1 MLEQLTKFIV
11 TRPRLVVILSAF
23 VALSLSLPMAQL
35 QMTSDY
41 RVFFSSENPEL
52 VASDRFER
60 TYTSNDTAIIAI
72 KPQSG
77 DVFQKDVLS
86 LLSILTDR
94 GWKLPHVVRVD
105 SPINFQRIEANGDD
119 IIIGDLVSKP
129 IPEDAEELNGLR
141 QTALAQ
147 PLIVKRLLSEDATTA
162 GVLLTLRFPGEDHS
176 RHLPEAITAI
186 RDLVSELKTQHPN
199 VQFAVTGMA
208 PLTYAMDEITLREL
222 TLLLPGMLLVLT
234 LVLALL
240 LRSLSAVAATL
251 IVVAL
256 SAAGAMGFA
265 GLIGIKVTTVSVV
278 APIIILTVSVADSIH
293 LISSLLEE
301 RRDGKELCGAISES
315 IRVNAEPIFLTS
327 LTTMVGFLS
336 LNFSESPPFRDL
348 GNITAAGVLIAWVLS
363 MTLLPALLVLWGI
376 RKPGRR
382 SRESDWLF
390 RFADFVVNRRKLILI
405 VTAVLAIGSVA
416 SVPLNTLDDRFLQ
429 WFDESMEPRVDADF
443 VTENLTGP
451 YQIEFSLQS
460 SQTQSVTD
468 PKYLQD
474 VEAFS
479 DWLSAQPGV
488 SHVYSLPDVMKRLNQ
503 AMNAGDPS
511 FFVLPAEP
519 DLAAQYLLLY
529 EFSLPYGLDLNTQI
543 NLNKS
548 ASRLTV
554 TTLGISSAETRD
566 LKRRAEDWVASN
578 AAHISPT
585 EGTGTSV
592 MFAFVSKRT
601 IDSMLAGTAFAILL
615 IGLTILVALKSFK
628 IGLMS
633 ILPNILPVTVTFG
646 VWGLLVGEI
655 GIIGSTIA
663 ASTLGLVVDDT
674 VHFLSKYHRARQEH
688 GLSTHDGI
696 RFAFE
701 HVGRAMITTTLVLA
715 AGFFVLTYSDFLL
728 NWQMGVLTIMTIFSA
743 LILDFFL
750 LPALLMLIDREKTCD
765 CSTCRSSAWG
775 KPTIT
780 RDYA

>member
-1 MLEQLTKFIV
+1 MLEHFTNTIV
-11 TRPRLVVILSAF
+11 TRPLLIVLVTVL
-23 VALSLSLPMAQL
+23 VALSLSLPITQL
-35 QMTSDY
+35 GMTSDY
-41 RVFFSSENPEL
+41 RVFFSPENPEL

-60 TYTSNDTAIIAI
+60 TYTSNDTALIAV
-72 KPQSG
+72 KPRTGDIFQS
-77 DVFQKDVLS
+77 DVLA
-86 LLSILTDR
+86 LLVDLTDR
-94 GWKLPHVVRVD
+94 SWTLPHVIRVD
-105 SPINFQRIEANGDD
+105 SPINFQRIEAQGDD
-119 IIIGDLVSKP
+119 IIIGDLVP
-129 IPEDAEELNGLR
+129 QPTPRDEEDLLLLR
-141 QTALAQ
+141 DTALAQ

-162 GVLLTLRFPGEDHS
+162 GILLTLKFPGSDHS
-176 RHLPEAITAI
+176 RHVPESIRAI
-186 RDLVSELKTQHPN
+186 RSLVSELETRHPD

-222 TLLLPGMLLVLT
+222 TILLPGMLLVLT
-234 LVLALL
+234 LVLTLL

-256 SAAGAMGFA
+256 SATSAMGFA
-265 GLIGIKVTTVSVV
+265 GVTGIKVTTVSVV

-301 RRDGKELCGAISES
+301 RRDGKDLLSAISES
-315 IRVNAEPIFLTS
+315 MRVNAEPIFLTS

-348 GNITAAGVLIAWVLS
+348 GNITAAGVIVAWVLS

-376 RKPGRR
+376 RQPSRR
-382 SRESDWLF
+382 SRETDWLF
-390 RFADFVVNRRKLILI
+390 RFADSVVNRRRLVL
-405 VTAVLAIGSVA
+405 VVAVLLTAGSVA
-416 SVPLNTLDDRFLQ
+416 SVPLNTLDDRFLL
-429 WFDESMEPRVDADF
+429 WFDKSMKPRADADF

-451 YQIEFSLQS
+451 YQIEFSLSS

-468 PKYLQD
+468 PRYLED
-474 VEAFS
+474 VEAFG
-479 DWLSAQPGV
+479 DWLTAQPGV

-503 AMNAGDPS
+503 AMNAGDPR
-511 FFVLPAEP
+511 FFVLPDSAN
-519 DLAAQYLLLY
+519 LAAQYLLLY

-566 LKRRAEDWVASN
+566 LARRAENWIRSN
-578 AAHISPT
+578 ADYIAPS

-601 IDSMLAGTAFAILL
+601 IDSMLVGTTVAIIL
-615 IGLTILVALKSFK
+615 IGITILVALKSIK
-628 IGLMS
+628 IGLIS

-646 VWGLLVGEI
+646 IWGLLVGEI

-674 VHFLSKYHRARQEH
+674 VHFLSKYHRAREEH

-696 RFAFE
+696 RFAFG
-701 HVGRAMITTTLVLA
+701 HVGRAMITTTFVLA
-715 AGFFVLTYSDFLL
+715 AGFFVLTFSDFLL
-728 NWQMGVLTIMTIFSA
+728 NWQMGVLTIMTIFAA

-750 LPALLMLIDREKTCD
+750 LPALLMAVDREKTCD
-765 CSTCRSSAWG
+765 CATCRVHALG
-775 KPTIT
+775 
-780 RDYA
+780 